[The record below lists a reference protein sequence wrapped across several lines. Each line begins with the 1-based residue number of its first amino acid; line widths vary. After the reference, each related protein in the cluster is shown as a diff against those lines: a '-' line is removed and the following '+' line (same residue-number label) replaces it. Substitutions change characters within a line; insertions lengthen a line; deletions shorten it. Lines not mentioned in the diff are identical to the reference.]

1 MIYQKS
7 YYINNPKAT
16 IIIVHGISE
25 HSGRYKELALRFN
38 EEGYDVL
45 TYDHIGHG
53 KSSGKRGKLK
63 SFHEM
68 IDILHSIVLK
78 EKSRNNNKI
87 FLLGHSMGG
96 GVVNLYEAKYSNI
109 DGIISSSAATNTPR
123 ELRLFK
129 YIGFYLLRWVKISS
143 KMFDDHLAKDPKVLE
158 NNKKDPLMLKFMYLS
173 LLGEMFIKGVK
184 YLHKNIN
191 NFNTPILYIHGTS
204 DNIVDYKFSEYMY
217 NNIKTKDKKLILYE
231 GEYHEM
237 LNDYNKEKVVSDIL
251 NWLNKRA

>member
-1 MIYQKS
+1 MIYQKN
-7 YYINNPKAT
+7 YYITNPKAT
-16 IIIVHGISE
+16 VIIVHGISE

-38 EEGYDVL
+38 KEGYDVL

-68 IDILHSIVLK
+68 IDVLHSVVLA
-78 EKSRNNNKI
+78 EKTRTNNKI

-123 ELRLFK
+123 ELRPFK
-129 YIGFYLLRWVKISS
+129 YIGFYLLRWIKISS
-143 KMFDDHLAKDPKVLE
+143 KMFDDHLAKDPNVLKQIKE
-158 NNKKDPLMLKFMYLS
+158 DPLMLDYMYLS
-173 LLGEMFIKGVK
+173 LLGEMFVKGVK

-237 LNDYNKEKVVSDIL
+237 LNDYNKEKVITDIL

>member
-63 SFHEM
+63 SFHKM

>member
-184 YLHKNIN
+184 YLHKN
-191 NFNTPILYIHGTS
+191 NFYTALS
-204 DNIVDYKFSEYMY
+204 K
-217 NNIKTKDKKLILYE
+217 
-231 GEYHEM
+231 
-237 LNDYNKEKVVSDIL
+237 
-251 NWLNKRA
+251 